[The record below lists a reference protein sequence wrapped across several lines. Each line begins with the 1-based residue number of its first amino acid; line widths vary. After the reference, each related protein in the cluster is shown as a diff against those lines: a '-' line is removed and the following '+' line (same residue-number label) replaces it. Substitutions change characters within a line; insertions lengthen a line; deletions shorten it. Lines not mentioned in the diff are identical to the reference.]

1 MVYATGQSLVLLQKL
16 KDIRAVTSN
25 YALTA
30 EAGLASCHAPL
41 FRSRQR
47 IIKTDFVLQIQ
58 HLVSLPLTEH
68 P

>member
-16 KDIRAVTSN
+16 KDVQAVPSN
-25 YALTA
+25 HALPV
-30 EAGLASCHAPL
+30 EAGLSRCHAPL

-58 HLVSLPLTEH
+58 YLVPLPRTEH